1 MDELIKRGT
10 AMLHYVGIILVFALI
25 AAVLCV
31 PGIIHFCGQQGL
43 CPPQNQYPVK
53 PKNGA
58 PPKGEGT
65 ACLLFL

>member
-43 CPPQNQYPVK
+43 RPPQNQYPVK
-53 PKNGA
+53 PKN
-58 PPKGEGT
+58 
-65 ACLLFL
+65 